1 MLLRLQT
8 TLRWLLMNEML
19 EMLENKLLPVDCHF
33 SKEQRGI
40 IFEDNNMDVVAG
52 PGTGKTT
59 VLTARIKVLLDRM
72 KDSSRGICVL
82 THTNVAVDE
91 IKNSLKKLGVSEIK
105 SPHFIGTIQDF
116 FNTFFAKKAF
126 HILLGDKKMRVLDD
140 DIFREKFV
148 KHFKEYY
155 NNLIK
160 LEKVKSIPKIIPNP
174 SGKIEKWNFN
184 QSLKP
189 LRVESSVGGKNKQYN
204 SAFNN
209 SIENLFKL
217 GIVTNQ
223 CCLELS
229 RWYIEQYCESLRTII
244 PNRFSYL
251 LLDEAQ
257 DTSQLQFSLIRS
269 LFESTSVFIQKFGD
283 PYQAI
288 YNIWSGDTGLAW
300 QVDRSI
306 EKRISKT
313 SRFSESIVE
322 IVKNVCV
329 VNYNDFYSDSN
340 HTSFS
345 PYYIVY
351 SNGDDILNKYSSL
364 IEGLEIENAS
374 FKESNKAKMIVSIN
388 HKDLE
393 STFGNKYQRPTSEKR
408 KQVNQVKLLTDLI
421 YKEVSRY
428 FDNPIDEYFN
438 NDEIRIQVFNIFMDL
453 KNSNQETVIKNL
465 QKLVDNLISII
476 DATENEILL
485 NSELDM
491 AEILQ
496 KILSNYP
503 KDMPEEHNNNVID
516 IGIGTIHSVKGETHK
531 ATLLMMDS
539 TFTIGFQSD
548 SPSYSLL
555 SLLKQYLMKD
565 YRELPAE
572 KNEEEKEI
580 EKALK
585 LAYVALSRPTHL
597 VCIGIPAQLI
607 ERDSDFLSNLQKA
620 GWIEF
625 PTINDTT
632 IINNLMQF

>member
-1 MLLRLQT
+1 MHDLLEQIE
-8 TLRWLLMNEML
+8 NE
-19 EMLENKLLPVDCHF
+19 LLPMGCHF
-33 SKEQRGI
+33 SEEQKSV
-40 IFEDNNMDVVAG
+40 IFENNDMDVVAG

-59 VLTARIKVLLDRM
+59 VLTARIKILLEQL
-72 KDSSRGICVL
+72 KGSGQGICVL

-91 IKNSLKKLGVSEIK
+91 IKSSLKKLGVEEIK
-105 SPHFIGTIQDF
+105 NPHFIGTIQDF

-126 HILLGDKKMRVLDD
+126 HLILGDKQMRVLDD
-140 DIFREKFV
+140 DLFQERFNKQFELRKP
-148 KHFKEYY
+148 KNY
-155 NNLIK
+155 NDDWSL
-160 LEKVKSIPKIIPNP
+160 PNT
-174 SGKIEKWNFN
+174 KKWEINWNFDN
-184 QSLKP
+184 LDQVASKVVP
-189 LRVESSVGGKNKQYN
+189 NSYN
-204 SAFNN
+204 RAFNN
-209 SIENLFKL
+209 SITWLFNQ
-217 GIVTNQ
+217 GIVTNK
-223 CCLELS
+223 CCLELAK
-229 RWYIEQYCESLRTII
+229 WYIEQRRETLRTII
-244 PNRFSYL
+244 SKRFSYL

-465 QKLVDNLISII
+465 QKLVDNLISIM

-491 AEILQ
+491 VEILQ

-632 IINNLMQF
+632 IVNNLMQF

>member
-1 MLLRLQT
+1 MHDLLEQIE
-8 TLRWLLMNEML
+8 NE
-19 EMLENKLLPVDCHF
+19 LLPMGCHF
-33 SKEQRGI
+33 SEEQRSV
-40 IFEDNNMDVVAG
+40 IFENNDMDVVAG

-59 VLTARIKVLLDRM
+59 VLTARIKILLEQL
-72 KDSSRGICVL
+72 KGSGQGICVL

-91 IKNSLKKLGVSEIK
+91 IKSSLKKLGVEEIK
-105 SPHFIGTIQDF
+105 NPHFIGTIQDF

-126 HILLGDKKMRVLDD
+126 HLILGDKQMRVLDD
-140 DIFREKFV
+140 DLFQERFNKQFELRKP
-148 KHFKEYY
+148 KNY
-155 NNLIK
+155 NDDWSL
-160 LEKVKSIPKIIPNP
+160 PNT
-174 SGKIEKWNFN
+174 KKWEINWNFDN
-184 QSLKP
+184 LDQVASKVVP
-189 LRVESSVGGKNKQYN
+189 NSYN
-204 SAFNN
+204 RAFNI
-209 SIENLFKL
+209 SITRLFNQ
-217 GIVTNQ
+217 GIVTNK
-223 CCLELS
+223 CCLELAK
-229 RWYIEQYCESLRTII
+229 WYIEQRRETLRTII
-244 PNRFSYL
+244 SKRFSYL

-269 LFESTSVFIQKFGD
+269 LFENTSVFIQKFGD

-393 STFGNKYQRPTSEKR
+393 STFGNKYQRPTYEKR

>member
-1 MLLRLQT
+1 MHDLLEQIE
-8 TLRWLLMNEML
+8 NE
-19 EMLENKLLPVDCHF
+19 LLPMGCHF
-33 SKEQRGI
+33 SEEQKSV
-40 IFEDNNMDVVAG
+40 IFENNDMDVVAG

-59 VLTARIKVLLDRM
+59 VLTARIKILLEQL
-72 KDSSRGICVL
+72 KGSGQGICVL

-91 IKNSLKKLGVSEIK
+91 IKSSLKKLGVEEIK
-105 SPHFIGTIQDF
+105 NPHFIGTIQDF

-126 HILLGDKKMRVLDD
+126 HLILGDKQMRVLDD
-140 DIFREKFV
+140 DLFQERFNKQFELRKP
-148 KHFKEYY
+148 KNY
-155 NNLIK
+155 NDDWSL
-160 LEKVKSIPKIIPNP
+160 PNT
-174 SGKIEKWNFN
+174 KKWEINWNFDN
-184 QSLKP
+184 LDQVASKVVP
-189 LRVESSVGGKNKQYN
+189 NSYN
-204 SAFNN
+204 RAFNN
-209 SIENLFKL
+209 SITWLFNQ
-217 GIVTNQ
+217 GIVTNK
-223 CCLELS
+223 CCLELAK
-229 RWYIEQYCESLRTII
+229 WYIEQRRETLRTII
-244 PNRFSYL
+244 SKRFSYL

-269 LFESTSVFIQKFGD
+269 LFENTSVFIQKFGD

-465 QKLVDNLISII
+465 QKLVDNLISIM

-491 AEILQ
+491 VEILQ

-632 IINNLMQF
+632 IVNNLMQF

>member
-1 MLLRLQT
+1 MHDLLEQIE
-8 TLRWLLMNEML
+8 NE
-19 EMLENKLLPVDCHF
+19 LLPMGCHF
-33 SKEQRGI
+33 SEEQKSV
-40 IFEDNNMDVVAG
+40 IFENNDMDVVAG

-59 VLTARIKVLLDRM
+59 VLTARIKILLEQL
-72 KDSSRGICVL
+72 KGSGQGICVL

-91 IKNSLKKLGVSEIK
+91 IKSSLKKLGVEEIK
-105 SPHFIGTIQDF
+105 NPHFIGTIQDF

-126 HILLGDKKMRVLDD
+126 HLILGDKQMRVLDD
-140 DIFREKFV
+140 DLFQERFNKQFELRKP
-148 KHFKEYY
+148 KNY
-155 NNLIK
+155 NDDWSL
-160 LEKVKSIPKIIPNP
+160 PNT
-174 SGKIEKWNFN
+174 KKWEINWNFDN
-184 QSLKP
+184 LDQVASKVVP
-189 LRVESSVGGKNKQYN
+189 NSYN
-204 SAFNN
+204 RAFNN
-209 SIENLFKL
+209 SITWLFNQ
-217 GIVTNQ
+217 GIVTNK
-223 CCLELS
+223 CCLELAK
-229 RWYIEQYCESLRTII
+229 WYIEQRRETLRTII
-244 PNRFSYL
+244 SKRFSYL

-288 YNIWSGDTGLAW
+288 YNIWGGDTGLAW

-491 AEILQ
+491 AEEILQ
-496 KILSNYP
+496 KFLSNYP

-539 TFTIGFQSD
+539 TFTIGFKRD

-555 SLLKQYLMKD
+555 SLLEQYLMKD

-572 KNEEEKEI
+572 KNKEEKEI

-632 IINNLMQF
+632 IVNNLMQF

>member
-1 MLLRLQT
+1 
-8 TLRWLLMNEML
+8 
-19 EMLENKLLPVDCHF
+19 
-33 SKEQRGI
+33 
-40 IFEDNNMDVVAG
+40 
-52 PGTGKTT
+52 
-59 VLTARIKVLLDRM
+59 
-72 KDSSRGICVL
+72 
-82 THTNVAVDE
+82 
-91 IKNSLKKLGVSEIK
+91 
-105 SPHFIGTIQDF
+105 
-116 FNTFFAKKAF
+116 
-126 HILLGDKKMRVLDD
+126 
-140 DIFREKFV
+140 
-148 KHFKEYY
+148 
-155 NNLIK
+155 
-160 LEKVKSIPKIIPNP
+160 
-174 SGKIEKWNFN
+174 
-184 QSLKP
+184 
-189 LRVESSVGGKNKQYN
+189 
-204 SAFNN
+204 
-209 SIENLFKL
+209 
-217 GIVTNQ
+217 
-223 CCLELS
+223 
-229 RWYIEQYCESLRTII
+229 
-244 PNRFSYL
+244 
-251 LLDEAQ
+251 
-257 DTSQLQFSLIRS
+257 
-269 LFESTSVFIQKFGD
+269 
-283 PYQAI
+283 
-288 YNIWSGDTGLAW
+288 
-300 QVDRSI
+300 
-306 EKRISKT
+306 
-313 SRFSESIVE
+313 
-322 IVKNVCV
+322 
-329 VNYNDFYSDSN
+329 
-340 HTSFS
+340 
-345 PYYIVY
+345 
-351 SNGDDILNKYSSL
+351 
-364 IEGLEIENAS
+364 
-374 FKESNKAKMIVSIN
+374 MIVSIN

-491 AEILQ
+491 AEEILQ

-548 SPSYSLL
+548 SPSYCLL

-632 IINNLMQF
+632 IVNNLMQF